1 MNIPVIDYSKE
12 MSEIIKFLKK
22 NYTQF
27 CNYTE
32 ILNISES
39 DRLPMM
45 SYIWERWNYHD
56 IDKNFF
62 EIYQNYLR
70 EDLDFIVFK
79 EKKRLTAYRKSI
91 YGVGHTEDAK
101 TEKRT
106 YHQPYYYDCRCSK
119 ERNKVYN
126 GGNIQPIEFIR
137 ICLPADLPKMF
148 NCWRTETGHF
158 DYYGFGIFPFE
169 TKKYKQVKQISFF
182 IKDKFVDFTPEEFKK
197 YCETEGL
204 KYIDG
209 TWQGHSLK
217 I

>member
-1 MNIPVIDYSKE
+1 MNVPVIDYSKE
-12 MSEIIKFLKK
+12 MSDLITFLKK

-62 EIYQNYLR
+62 EIYQQYSR

-79 EKKRLTAYRKSI
+79 EKKRLTAYSKSI
-91 YGVGHTEDAK
+91 YGVGRIQDK
-101 TEKRT
+101 DGNVK
-106 YHQPYYYDCRCSK
+106 YSQPYYYDCRSNNEK
-119 ERNKVYN
+119 NRVYN
-126 GGNIQPIEFIR
+126 GGDIQPVDFIR
-137 ICLPADLPKMF
+137 ICLPADLPQMF
-148 NCWRTETGHF
+148 NVWRNENGRF
-158 DYYGFGIFPFE
+158 DFYGFRIFSFS
-169 TKKYKQVKQISFF
+169 TKDYKKVKQISFF
-182 IKDKFVDFTPEEFKK
+182 IKDKFVEFTPEEFKK
-197 YCETEGL
+197 YCEQHNL

-209 TWQGHSLK
+209 TEQSHNLK